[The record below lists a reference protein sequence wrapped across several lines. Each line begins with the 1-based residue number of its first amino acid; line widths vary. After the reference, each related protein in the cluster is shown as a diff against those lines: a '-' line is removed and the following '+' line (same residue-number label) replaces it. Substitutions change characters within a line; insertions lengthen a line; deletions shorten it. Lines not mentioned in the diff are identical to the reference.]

1 MASGREVGDV
11 EEVEDIPI
19 TRDEVHDLLDELLDG
34 FQVGYEYEDNYEV
47 DGCHHDS
54 QHMASSEP
62 DPNNPFNVTTSNIQ
76 PVAVIH
82 TNPSLAPKYEMVLGA
97 DNKLYVLPRAD
108 LRALLPGVSLRKSET
123 PITSPRI
130 TVDITGDLE
139 DLLEDIGEYK
149 EAYREM
155 IVKRVSL
162 EESLTLI

>member
-1 MASGREVGDV
+1 MAPGREVGDV

-34 FQVGYEYEDNYEV
+34 FQVGYEYEDNCEV
-47 DGCHHDS
+47 EPCHQEHIQS
-54 QHMASSEP
+54 LEP
-62 DPNNPFNVTTSNIQ
+62 DPNNPFNVTTSHIQ
-76 PVAVIH
+76 PVAIIN
-82 TNPSLAPKYEMVLGA
+82 TNPPLAPKYEMVLGA

-108 LRALLPGVSLRKSET
+108 LRALVPGVSLRKSET

-155 IVKRVSL
+155 VAKRVICS
-162 EESLTLI
+162 E